1 MVKDCKAMRIKR
13 SSTYKYCTNQFVS
26 RGHYE
31 VFRFKDKKE
40 ETQYFIIEFLIK

>member
-1 MVKDCKAMRIKR
+1 MRIKR
-13 SSTYKYCTNQFVS
+13 SSIYKYINQFVS

-40 ETQYFIIEFLIK
+40 ETQYFMELLIK